1 MLTDKLI
8 SFILGVIFLL
18 VLACEGPAAEKDTAD
33 AVPETRTRTLLHEPA
48 FWDYA
53 ASSNMLQVALGKL
66 AEQKAS
72 SAKLRGMAKDAVTY
86 HAGALRQLQQLVS
99 KQDNILLPD
108 SLAGADQGLVQEMK
122 LLEGEEFDLRYQEFI
137 ISTHNAQLDRYEEAL
152 VKADDQ
158 KIRDWIMDM
167 RSHLRQ
173 EINAFSKLDSTGV
186 ADNALL

>member
-33 AVPETRTRTLLHEPA
+33 TVPETRTRTLLHEPA

-72 SAKLRGMAKDAVTY
+72 SATLRGMAKDAVTY

-186 ADNALL
+186 AESALL

>member
-33 AVPETRTRTLLHEPA
+33 TVPETRTRTLLHEPA

-72 SAKLRGMAKDAVTY
+72 SATLRGMAKDAVTY

-122 LLEGEEFDLRYQEFI
+122 LLKGEEFDLRYQEFI